1 MSVNRVILLGRITNE
16 LDLKQTQSGL
26 DVLRFT
32 VAVDRY
38 SKNGDDTADFLSC
51 VAFGQRAT
59 FIEQYFGKGRMIAIE
74 GSLKSGS
81 YEKDGVKH
89 YTTDIWVDNASFT
102 GEKKNDGSGYSAPAE
117 PAPKEQKS
125 APKQPASRKAV
136 QKEAEAEQM
145 SIGDL
150 NDFEEI
156 FSDGPVPF

>member
-32 VAVDRY
+32 IAVDRY

-59 FIEQYFGKGRMIAIE
+59 FIKQYFGKGRMIAVE

-102 GEKKNDGSGYSAPAE
+102 GEKKSDSNSEYSDPTAE
-117 PAPKEQKS
+117 PKPERKA
-125 APKQPASRKAV
+125 APKQQTAARKP
-136 QKEAEAEQM
+136 KEKEPEQI

-150 NDFEEI
+150 DDFEEI

>member
-38 SKNGDDTADFLSC
+38 SKTDENLTDFLNC

-102 GEKKNDGSGYSAPAE
+102 GEKKNDGGSEYSVPAAE
-117 PAPKEQKS
+117 PKPAPKQQTAARKPKEKEPEQ
-125 APKQPASRKAV
+125 V
-136 QKEAEAEQM
+136 

-156 FSDGPVPF
+156 FSDGEVPF

>member
-1 MSVNRVILLGRITNE
+1 MLNRVILMGRITHD
-16 LDLKQTQSGL
+16 LALKQTQSGL

-59 FIEQYFGKGRMIAIE
+59 FIEQYFGKGRMIAVE

-89 YTTDIWVDNASFT
+89 YTTDIWVDNVSFT
-102 GEKKNDGSGYSAPAE
+102 GEKKNDSSGGYSAPAE
-117 PAPKEQKS
+117 LPIQEQK
-125 APKQPASRKAV
+125 AEKKQTASRKARE
-136 QKEAEAEQM
+136 KEVEAEQL

-150 NDFEEI
+150 DDFEEI